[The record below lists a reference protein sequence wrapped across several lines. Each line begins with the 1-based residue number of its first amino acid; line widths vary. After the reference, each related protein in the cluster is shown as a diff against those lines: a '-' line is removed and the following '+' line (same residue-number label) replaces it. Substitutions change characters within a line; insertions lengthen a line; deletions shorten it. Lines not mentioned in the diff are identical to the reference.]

1 MRFLYNLI
9 LSTATVAM
17 ASAIN
22 PATAI
27 KAKLNE
33 VEGSVAMF
41 DRADNSLGR
50 IELTFDGAYQGVLV
64 ETADGGGSWSFRW
77 DFVLL

>member
-9 LSTATVAM
+9 ISTAAM
-17 ASAIN
+17 AVASAIN

-27 KAKLNE
+27 EADLNE
-33 VEGSVAMF
+33 VEGSEAIF
-41 DRADNSLGR
+41 ERADNGLGR

-64 ETADGGGSWSFRW
+64 ETAEGSGAYSFN
-77 DFVLL
+77 